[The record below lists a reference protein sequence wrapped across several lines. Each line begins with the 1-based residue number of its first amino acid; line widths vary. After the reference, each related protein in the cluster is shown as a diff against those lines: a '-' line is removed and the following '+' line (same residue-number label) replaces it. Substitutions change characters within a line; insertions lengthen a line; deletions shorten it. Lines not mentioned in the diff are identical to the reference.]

1 MWALPATRLS
11 SPSSHCCRPS
21 WCHRTKVKNSERRRG
36 RSSEMAGS
44 PLLVIL
50 RKAVGGEELGV
61 GADCGGRSLG
71 KGPVRV
77 GKSLGEGRL
86 TGRILQNSGEEGLVG
101 AWERLWLRRR
111 GARGRDIGRCG
122 ADGEQ
127 HGGDNRLGSS
137 FSSSAGRSAG
147 IDARRNGGGRCLGE
161 GQPPAWGQW
170 GEAGEK
176 DSSAPPSSSRAGW
189 RVPPRGGTAGTT
201 ASRSVWC
208 VAWERRGGEEN
219 KG

>member
-1 MWALPATRLS
+1 
-11 SPSSHCCRPS
+11 
-21 WCHRTKVKNSERRRG
+21 
-36 RSSEMAGS
+36 MAGS

-101 AWERLWLRRR
+101 AWERLWLRCR
-111 GARGRDIGRCG
+111 GARGRAIGRCG

-127 HGGDNRLGSS
+127 LGGDNRLDSS
-137 FSSSAGRSAG
+137 FSSSAGQSAG
-147 IDARRNGGGRCLGE
+147 VDARRNGGGRCLGE
-161 GQPPAWGQW
+161 GQLPAWGQW
-170 GEAGEK
+170 GGGWGEGHLGCSLLSAGRL
-176 DSSAPPSSSRAGW
+176 AGAAAGW
-189 RVPPRGGTAGTT
+189 N
-201 ASRSVWC
+201 SRDHRLEECLVC
-208 VAWERRGGEEN
+208 GMGEE
-219 KG
+219 GR